1 MLYVLAMWGAGVSQG
16 LLWFSLDSLGEL
28 RYSFTD
34 IMAATNPYYVLRLV
48 AGIVFLSGAVLMAYN
63 LTRTVAGRETVVAR
77 PPLTTEA
84 QA

>member
-1 MLYVLAMWGAGVSQG
+1 MWGAGISQG

-48 AGIVFLSGAVLMAYN
+48 AGIVFLSGTLLMAYN
-63 LTRTVAGRETVVAR
+63 LTRTVAGRKTVVAR
-77 PPLTTEA
+77 PPLLDGEHA
-84 QA
+84 